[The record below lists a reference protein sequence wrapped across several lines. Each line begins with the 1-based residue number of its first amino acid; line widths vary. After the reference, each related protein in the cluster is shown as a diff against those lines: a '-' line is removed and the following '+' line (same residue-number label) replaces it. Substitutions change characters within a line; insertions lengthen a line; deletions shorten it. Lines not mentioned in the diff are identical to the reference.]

1 VRWLRDSVIKGLI
14 IEGRGGIAPARV
26 HSHSILGPVTPGLPD
41 LLLPSARIIVPV
53 PGDHWE
59 PALFLIERYSPPAIR
74 AVWTDQHRLELWLRI
89 EILACEAWAT
99 LGRIPASALPKIRKG
114 TFDVEKIAEVEA
126 RVGHDVIAFLTV
138 LNESIG
144 QPEARYVH
152 LGMTSQDLNDTSMAV
167 QLVESSRIIARDLAT
182 VREAAAV
189 LAVRHRRTL
198 MAGRTHGVVAEP
210 ITFGFK
216 VAGWV
221 AELDRA
227 QDRLARAEVEVAV
240 GRVSGAVGTH
250 ATVDPKVEEHVCQE
264 LGLVPDDVSTQVV
277 ARDRHASFMSALAL
291 VAGTLERIATEVRH
305 LQRSEVGEAFEPFGK
320 EQKGSSAM
328 PHKRNPVLTERVCG
342 LARVVRGHLVTAL
355 ENTALWHERDISHSS
370 AERIILPD
378 ACAVVDYMALEMAK
392 VLSGLDVRPERMLRN
407 LHFGGGVVFS
417 QRVLLALVDSGM
429 SREDAYL
436 VVQKAAMR
444 AMEEDGAGF
453 RDLLEKDGEV
463 MTRIG
468 SKLNEVFDPWA
479 GLEHTDLAYERLG
492 LAVKSK

>member
-1 VRWLRDSVIKGLI
+1 M
-14 IEGRGGIAPARV
+14 
-26 HSHSILGPVTPGLPD
+26 
-41 LLLPSARIIVPV
+41 
-53 PGDHWE
+53 
-59 PALFLIERYSPPAIR
+59 IERYSPPAVR
-74 AVWTDQHRLELWLRI
+74 AVWSDQHRFELWLRI
-89 EILACEAWAT
+89 EVLACEAWSE
-99 LGRIPASALPKIRKG
+99 LGRIPAAALPKIRKAS
-114 TFDVEKIAEVEA
+114 FDTARIADLEG

-138 LNESIG
+138 VNESIG

-152 LGMTSQDLNDTSMAV
+152 LGMTSQDLNDTALAV
-167 QLVESSRIIARDLAT
+167 QLVESSRIIAMDLGA
-182 VREAAAV
+182 VRESAAA

-227 QDRLARAEVEVAV
+227 LERLARATDEVAV

-250 ATVDPKVEEHVCQE
+250 ATIDPHVEEHVCRE
-264 LGLVPDDVSTQVV
+264 LGLRPDAVSTQVV

-291 VAGTLERIATEVRH
+291 AAGALERIATEIRH

-370 AERIILPD
+370 AERIIFPD
-378 ACAVVDYMALEMAK
+378 ACAAIDYMSQEMAK
-392 VLSGLDVRPERMLRN
+392 VLSGLEVRPEKMLRN
-407 LHFGGGVVFS
+407 LQFGGGVVFS
-417 QRVLLALVDSGM
+417 QRVLLALVESGM

-436 VVQKAAMR
+436 IVQEAAMQ
-444 AMEEDGAGF
+444 ALDAPDSAGF
-453 RDLLEKDGEV
+453 RANLEADERV
-463 MTRIG
+463 MSRIG
-468 SKLNEVFDPWA
+468 GRLGDVFDPWA
-479 GLEHTDLAYERLG
+479 GLQHTDLAYDRLG
-492 LAVKSK
+492 LGTKTH

>member
-1 VRWLRDSVIKGLI
+1 M
-14 IEGRGGIAPARV
+14 
-26 HSHSILGPVTPGLPD
+26 
-41 LLLPSARIIVPV
+41 
-53 PGDHWE
+53 
-59 PALFLIERYSPPAIR
+59 IERYSPPAIR
-74 AVWTDQHRLELWLRI
+74 AVWSDQHRLELWLRI

-99 LGRIPASALPKIRKG
+99 LGRIPASALPKIREG
-114 TFDVEKIAEVEA
+114 TFDAEKIAEVEG

-152 LGMTSQDLNDTSMAV
+152 IGMTSQDLNDTATAV
-167 QLVESSRIIARDLAT
+167 QLVESARLIAGDLAS
-182 VREAAAV
+182 VREAAAE
-189 LAVRHRRTL
+189 LAIRHRRTL

-227 QDRLARAEVEVAV
+227 QDRLARAADEVAV

-250 ATVDPKVEEHVCQE
+250 ATIDPKVEEHVCAE
-264 LGLVPDDVSTQVV
+264 LGLRPDSVSTQVV
-277 ARDRHASFMSALAL
+277 ARDRHASFISALAL
-291 VAGTLERIATEVRH
+291 VAGTLERIATEIRH
-305 LQRSEVGEAFEPFGK
+305 LQRTEIGEAFEPFGR

-370 AERIILPD
+370 AERIIFPD
-378 ACAVVDYMALEMAK
+378 ACAVVDYMSQEMAR
-392 VLSGLDVRPERMLRN
+392 VLRGLEVRPERMLRN
-407 LHFGGGVVFS
+407 LDVGGGVVFS

-436 VVQKAAMR
+436 IVQKAAMR
-444 AMEEDGAGF
+444 AMDGDETGF
-453 RDLLEKDGEV
+453 RKLLEKDTEV
-463 MTRIG
+463 MSRIG
-468 SKLNEVFDPWA
+468 TKLDEAFDPWA
-479 GLEHTDLAYERLG
+479 GLEHTELAYDRLG
-492 LAVKSK
+492 LGAKAR

>member
-1 VRWLRDSVIKGLI
+1 M
-14 IEGRGGIAPARV
+14 
-26 HSHSILGPVTPGLPD
+26 
-41 LLLPSARIIVPV
+41 
-53 PGDHWE
+53 
-59 PALFLIERYSPPAIR
+59 
-74 AVWTDQHRLELWLRI
+74 
-89 EILACEAWAT
+89 T
-99 LGRIPASALPKIRKG
+99 LGRIPGSALPRIRKA
-114 TFDVEKIAEVEA
+114 TFDAAKIDALEE

-138 LNESIG
+138 VKESIG

-152 LGMTSQDLNDTSMAV
+152 LGMTSQDLNDTALAV
-167 QLVESSRIIARDLAT
+167 QLGESARVISADLAK
-182 VREAAAV
+182 VREAAAE

-227 QDRLARAEVEVAV
+227 SGRLARATDEVAV

-250 ATVDPKVEEHVCQE
+250 ATVDPKVEEHVCKE
-264 LGLVPDDVSTQVV
+264 LGLRPDTVSTQVV
-277 ARDRHASFMSALAL
+277 ARDRHASFMSALAS
-291 VAGTLERIATEVRH
+291 VAGTLERVATEIRL
-305 LQRSEVGEAFEPFGK
+305 LQQSELGEVFEPFGK

-370 AERIILPD
+370 AERIIFPD
-378 ACAVVDYMALEMAK
+378 ACAAVDYMALEMAK
-392 VLSGLDVRPERMLRN
+392 VLTGLDVRPERMLRN
-407 LHFGGGVVFS
+407 LQFAGGVVFS

-436 VVQKAAMR
+436 VVQRAAMQ
-444 AMEEDGAGF
+444 ALDEDGSGF
-453 RDLLEKDGEV
+453 RSLLERNADV
-463 MTRIG
+463 MKRIG
-468 SKLNEVFDPWA
+468 TRMDDIFNPWI

-492 LAVKSK
+492 LGVETK

>member
-1 VRWLRDSVIKGLI
+1 
-14 IEGRGGIAPARV
+14 
-26 HSHSILGPVTPGLPD
+26 
-41 LLLPSARIIVPV
+41 
-53 PGDHWE
+53 
-59 PALFLIERYSPPAIR
+59 LIERYSPPAIR
-74 AVWTDQHRLELWLRI
+74 AVWSDQHRLELWLRI
-89 EILACEAWAT
+89 EVLACEAWAT
-99 LGRIPASALPKIRKG
+99 LGRIPPSALPKIRKG
-114 TFDVEKIAEVEA
+114 TFDAEKIAEVEG

-152 LGMTSQDLNDTSMAV
+152 LGMTSQDLNDTATAV
-167 QLVESSRIIARDLAT
+167 QLVESARLIAGDLAS
-182 VREAAAV
+182 VREAAAE
-189 LAVRHRRTL
+189 LAIRHRRTL

-227 QDRLARAEVEVAV
+227 QDRLARAADEVAV

-250 ATVDPKVEEHVCQE
+250 ATVDPKVEEYVCAE
-264 LGLVPDDVSTQVV
+264 LGLRPDDVSTQVV

-291 VAGTLERIATEVRH
+291 VAGTLERIATEIRH
-305 LQRSEVGEAFEPFGK
+305 LQRTEVGEAFEPFGK

-370 AERIILPD
+370 AERIIFPD
-378 ACAVVDYMALEMAK
+378 ACAVVDYMAQEMAR
-392 VLSGLDVRPERMLRN
+392 VLGGLEVRPDRMLRN
-407 LHFGGGVVFS
+407 LDVGGGVVYS

-436 VVQKAAMR
+436 IVQKAAMR
-444 AMEEDGAGF
+444 AMDGQENSEETGF
-453 RDLLEKDGEV
+453 RKLLEKDTEV
-463 MTRIG
+463 MSRIG
-468 SKLNEVFDPWA
+468 PKLEEAFNPWA

-492 LAVKSK
+492 LGVKTK

>member
-1 VRWLRDSVIKGLI
+1 
-14 IEGRGGIAPARV
+14 
-26 HSHSILGPVTPGLPD
+26 
-41 LLLPSARIIVPV
+41 
-53 PGDHWE
+53 
-59 PALFLIERYSPPAIR
+59 LIERYSPPAIR
-74 AVWTDQHRLELWLRI
+74 AVWSDQHRLELWLRI

-114 TFDVEKIAEVEA
+114 TFDADKIAEVEG

-152 LGMTSQDLNDTSMAV
+152 IGMTSQDLNDTATAV
-167 QLVESSRIIARDLAT
+167 QLVESARLIAVDLAS
-182 VREAAAV
+182 VRDAAAE
-189 LAVRHRRTL
+189 LAIRHRRTL

-227 QDRLARAEVEVAV
+227 QDRLARAADEVAV

-250 ATVDPKVEEHVCQE
+250 ATIDPKVEEYVCTE
-264 LGLVPDDVSTQVV
+264 LGLRPDAVSTQVV

-291 VAGTLERIATEVRH
+291 VAGTLERIATEIRH
-305 LQRSEVGEAFEPFGK
+305 LQRTEVGEAFEPFGK

-342 LARVVRGHLVTAL
+342 LARVVRGQLVTAL

-370 AERIILPD
+370 AERIIFPD
-378 ACAVVDYMALEMAK
+378 ACAVVDYMSQEMAR
-392 VLSGLDVRPERMLRN
+392 VLRGLDVRPDKMLRN
-407 LHFGGGVVFS
+407 LDVGGGVVFS

-436 VVQKAAMR
+436 IVQKAAMR
-444 AMEEDGAGF
+444 AMDGDEAGF
-453 RDLLEKDGEV
+453 RKLLEKDTEV
-463 MTRIG
+463 MSRIG
-468 SKLNEVFDPWA
+468 TKLDEAFDPWA

-492 LAVKSK
+492 LAVKAK

>member
-1 VRWLRDSVIKGLI
+1 M
-14 IEGRGGIAPARV
+14 
-26 HSHSILGPVTPGLPD
+26 
-41 LLLPSARIIVPV
+41 
-53 PGDHWE
+53 
-59 PALFLIERYSPPAIR
+59 IERYSPPAMR
-74 AVWTDQHRLELWLRI
+74 EVWSDHHRFELWLRI
-89 EILACEAWAT
+89 EILACEAWAEI
-99 LGRIPASALPKIRKG
+99 GRIPRSALPAIRKG
-114 TFDVEKIAEVEA
+114 TFDGAKIAEVEA

-152 LGMTSQDLNDTSMAV
+152 LGMTSQDLNDTALAV
-167 QLVESSRIIARDLAT
+167 QIVESARLIHRDLLA
-182 VREAAAV
+182 VREAAAG
-189 LAVRHRRTL
+189 LAVKHRRTL

-221 AELDRA
+221 AELDRSVA
-227 QDRLARAEVEVAV
+227 RLDRAAEQAAV

-250 ATVDPKVEEHVCQE
+250 ATIDPRVEEHVCGE
-264 LGLVPDDVSTQVV
+264 LGLKPDTVSTQVV
-277 ARDRHASFMSALAL
+277 ARDRHAEFMSALAL

-305 LQRSEVGEAFEPFGK
+305 LQRSEVGEAFEPFGR

-342 LARVVRGHLVTAL
+342 LARVVRGNLVTAL

-370 AERIILPD
+370 AERIVFPD
-378 ACAVVDYMALEMAK
+378 ACALVDYMSIEMAK
-392 VLSGLDVRPERMLRN
+392 VLGGLEVKPERMLAN
-407 LHFGGGVVFS
+407 LQFGGGVVFS

-436 VVQKAAMR
+436 VVQKAAMQ
-444 AMEEDGAGF
+444 AMEGGGDGF
-453 RDLLEKDGEV
+453 RAILERDPDVVK
-463 MTRIG
+463 RIG
-468 SKLNEVFDPWA
+468 GKLDDVFDPWA

-492 LAVKSK
+492 LGVTAN